1 MKVTSSNI
9 TTDYERPYRMI
20 RRIGKN
26 VFCNGHVY
34 QCKSY
39 HKAKQMF
46 ATLANVQN
54 KRRKRY
60 SYVSI

>member
-1 MKVTSSNI
+1 
-9 TTDYERPYRMI
+9 MI
-20 RRIGKN
+20 RRIGRI
-26 VFCNGHVY
+26 VFYNGHTY

-39 HKAKQMF
+39 NAAKQMF

-60 SYVSI
+60 SYVPITSF